1 MNSITGQN
9 LHFLMQKFNKVNID
23 QLILD
28 KQKLKNLW
36 VNSLPEEENWKVNL
50 IEEISLLKKNQLDIE
65 FDPEQ
70 LETILDYVCTD

>member
-1 MNSITGQN
+1 
-9 LHFLMQKFNKVNID
+9 MQKFKKDSID

-28 KQKLKNLW
+28 KQKLKNLR
-36 VNSLPEEENWKVNL
+36 VYSLPEEENWKVNL
-50 IEEISLLKKNQLDIE
+50 IEEISLLKKNQLDIA